1 MMPNKIIMIDDD
13 QDTLTLYSISVKMEK
28 LSDNFVTFTRPS
40 EAKQHLEDCATGEQ
54 TPPAYIIADLNM
66 PEIHGFDFVKEFE
79 DEFMGKMPDCKI
91 IITTS
96 SIREQDK
103 VEALAF
109 QSVKEF
115 IPKPISKAKLLE
127 LFNS

>member
-1 MMPNKIIMIDDD
+1 MIDDD
-13 QDTLTLYSISVKMEK
+13 WDTLTLYRISVKMEN
-28 LSDNFVTFTRPS
+28 LSDNFITFDKVQ
-40 EAKQHLEDCATGEQ
+40 EAKSHLLECATGKA
-54 TPPAYIIADLNM
+54 TAPAYIIADLNM
-66 PEIHGFDFVKEFE
+66 PDIHGFEFITEFE
-79 DEFMGKMPDCKI
+79 AELMDRLPGCKI

-96 SIREQDK
+96 SIRDK
-103 VEALAF
+103 DREEALAF